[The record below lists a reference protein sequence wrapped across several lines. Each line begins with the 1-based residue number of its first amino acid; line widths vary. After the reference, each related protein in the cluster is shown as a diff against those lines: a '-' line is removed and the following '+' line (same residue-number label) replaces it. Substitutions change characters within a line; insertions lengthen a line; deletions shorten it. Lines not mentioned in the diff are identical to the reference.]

1 MREEANAQPT
11 PTSKLGTMSNAEEQ
25 EQLAL
30 SKQVDALRILERESY
45 ALITK

>member
-11 PTSKLGTMSNAEEQ
+11 LASKLGTMTNAEEQ

-45 ALITK
+45 ALIAK